1 MAQAKRGARTREDIV
16 GAATRLFAL
25 HGYFNT
31 SLNDILEA
39 ASISKGAFYHHFHRK
54 KELALAAL
62 QRLQADYEQ
71 ELFEPVRVE
80 AEPDQRWRLM
90 LKKIVAL
97 NQSGQWDHCL
107 MLARLAQETAR
118 QEGLFPEQ
126 VAQALNR
133 LIDFWRE
140 LIVDAQ
146 TAGAVRDDLDA
157 PILAELIVTTLLGAV
172 GCREINDRPVQLD
185 KITEH
190 LTLLISR

>member
-1 MAQAKRGARTREDIV
+1 MAQAKKGARTREDIV
-16 GAATRLFAL
+16 EAAARLFAM

-39 ASISKGAFYHHFHRK
+39 ASISKGAFYHHFHSK
-54 KELALAAL
+54 EELALAAL

-71 ELFEPVRVE
+71 ELFEPVRTGG
-80 AEPDQRWRLM
+80 EPDQRWRLM

-97 NQSGQWDHCL
+97 NLSGQWDHCL

-118 QEGLFPEQ
+118 QEGPFPEQ
-126 VAQALNR
+126 VAQAINR

-140 LIVDAQ
+140 LIIDAQ